1 MTPSTHPSPPGVA
14 FRVGVVG
21 HRWDVLD
28 PATEG
33 PISRA
38 LGAVLGGIAELV
50 GRVAADA
57 ARHGYRS
64 GPPRLDLVTA
74 LAEGADRVA
83 AEAALAHGGY
93 QLNVILP
100 FDETEYRRD
109 FVEAAGAPGARGPYR
124 SPEQSDAHF
133 LQLRERA
140 SGRVLVMDG
149 LARDQSG
156 QRPFDAYM
164 AGGRAV
170 LEQCDLLLAVWNGE
184 RGRGVG
190 GTAWVVAEAR
200 RQGVPIVRVSPPEAA
215 EGPAPAW
222 LDDPLCDD
230 EGRTAGLAGLA
241 GRVEALLL
249 PPGNGSGNRGL
260 KPDLRMEYF
269 RETSRPGRWT
279 RTFARMAQSYRRGRL
294 RALIPPLTPLELLW
308 HLWRGRSDP
317 ALPADYGE
325 AGRRALAGA
334 GAASGSES
342 ADSEAEVAARYGSP
356 FGWADHLAIYY
367 AGRYRSSYAFIFSLA
382 WVAVLVAV
390 LGAGFDLAGLEPA
403 VWVAAVVEV
412 GVLLS
417 VLGLAR
423 RGRSAR
429 LHERWLD
436 YRLLAERVRHL
447 AALRL
452 VCRASP
458 GLRVPAG
465 VLPGDPR
472 RSWVAWLARAL
483 EREAGLCPGT
493 MDPRHLARARQLVG
507 ALLVRSQRAYSRSTV
522 ALLEGV
528 AGPLHRWADACF
540 VAALGLA
547 LLHLPPVHHAI
558 AALVPAMPVRTDAGD
573 LTGWALLAAAVVLPA
588 WAGALHGFA
597 GQADL
602 EGSTLRAA
610 GLADSLGEIERRL
623 DVDRAEDSGAL
634 GDLALSAVRV
644 LEGDLVMWRT
654 TFEGKPLREA

>member
-1 MTPSTHPSPPGVA
+1 MVPSAHPSPPGVA

-21 HRWDVLD
+21 HRWDALAPD
-28 PATEG
+28 TEG
-33 PISRA
+33 SLSRA
-38 LGAVLGGIAELV
+38 VGEVLGGIAELV
-50 GRVAADA
+50 GGVAAEA

-74 LAEGADRVA
+74 LAEGADRIA

-100 FDETEYRRD
+100 FDEAEYRRD
-109 FVEAAGAPGARGPYR
+109 FIEPFGAQATRGPYR
-124 SPEQSDAHF
+124 SPAESDSHF
-133 LQLRERA
+133 SRLRERA
-140 SGRVLVMDG
+140 TGRVLVMDG
-149 LARDQSG
+149 PARDQRG
-156 QRPFDAYM
+156 QRPFDAYL

-190 GTAWVVAEAR
+190 GTAWLVAEAR
-200 RQGVPIVRVSPPEAA
+200 RQGVPVVRVSPPEST
-215 EGPAPAW
+215 GCPAPVW

-230 EGRTAGLAGLA
+230 DGRTAGLAGLA

-249 PPGNGSGNRGL
+249 PPGGASGDRGP
-260 KPDLRMEYF
+260 KPDLRNEYF

-279 RTFARMAQSYRRGRL
+279 HTFARMAQSYRKGRL

-308 HLWRGRSDP
+308 HLWRGQGDP

-334 GAASGSES
+334 GLASGGEP
-342 ADSEAEVAARYGSP
+342 ADSEGEIADRFGP
-356 FGWADHLAIYY
+356 TFGWADHLAVYY
-367 AGRYRSSYAFIFSLA
+367 AGRYRSAYAFIFALA

-403 VWVAAVVEV
+403 VWAAAVVEV

-417 VLGLAR
+417 VLWLAR
-423 RGRSAR
+423 RGRSTR

-452 VCRASP
+452 VCRAAP

-493 MDPRHLARARQLVG
+493 MDRGRLARARELVG
-507 ALLVRSQRAYSRSTV
+507 GLLVRSQRAYSRSTV
-522 ALLEGV
+522 ALLEGL

-540 VAALGLA
+540 VTALGLA

-558 AALVPAMPVRTDAGD
+558 AAWLPTAPVRADAGD

-597 GQADL
+597 AQADL